1 MARQLN
7 VNLVF
12 NANISQAK
20 QQMKSLQTNISQ
32 MQNSLNSQISM
43 NGFTAELSKAQS
55 AISSLKANLNSAF
68 DVNTGKLDLTKFNQ
82 NLQRSGMTLKNYR
95 QSLQL
100 MGSEGQ
106 RAFNQLTQAI
116 VQGQMP
122 LHKTNNLLTSMMNT
136 FGNSIKWS
144 IAYGTI
150 NKISQGLS
158 NAFQY
163 AKDLNESLTNI
174 RVVTGKSSEEM
185 AKFAEQANRA
195 AKILGTTTTAY
206 TDAALIYYQQGLE
219 GKAVEERAKT
229 TLKLANVTGQT
240 AETVSDQMT
249 AVWNNFYDGSKSLE
263 YYADVLTALGA
274 ATASSTDEIS
284 DGLEKFAAIAETVGL
299 SYEYATTALA
309 TVTAETRQSADI
321 VGTAFKTL
329 FARIQDLELGKTLE
343 DGTTLG
349 AYSEALAKVGV
360 NIKTA
365 SGDLKDMDT
374 TLNEMAATWFQLD
387 NDQQVALAKSVAGI
401 RQYTQLIA
409 LMDNWDSFEV
419 NLAVA
424 QGAEGTLQE
433 QQDIWAESWEAA
445 SNRVRA
451 SAEDLYKSLIND
463 DFFIDLNNIFADLLS
478 GLDEFIDA
486 IGGLKTLLPMVGA
499 WMLKAFG
506 PATISAISNFKNSIM
521 GPSKIQ
527 QAQATQLRNDAL
539 KQANI
544 MAGDTDTQT
553 GYADQA
559 NLQAQKQILAEVEN
573 IQRRLNNAE
582 VEEIQFLMDINKQ
595 HRETLSHVANEL
607 ELIEQT
613 NNKIKEQRAL
623 AGQNASV
630 LGTDLLTSVTAAGG
644 NASRVQAVM
653 KTIEARM
660 QASGKAQ
667 TELGR
672 FVEKDPTSWKG
683 SSRKLLT
690 SLSGMDESV
699 VKKAMGA
706 NNYGLLQSLSAGK
719 GSKEDFVQ
727 LQKALKGVNLQG
739 EQYKK
744 CFADGQKVMQKHGGV
759 VKNGAKLMAG
769 YTDSLKEANIPLRSN
784 VAATKAFGAAQKSLQ
799 EDTNA
804 TITKL
809 RAMASVPFGQSMLSL
824 ASGVGS
830 AAAGFSMLTSGIQN
844 VVEMFKTGEHTISGW
859 LGFLTSVGFAL
870 PMVANGISMLS
881 DGIIALSAKLTI
893 NTMITADNTKEKIR
907 NALFTTA
914 LGSAT
919 DAEEKE
925 RIENAGA
932 IKFEEIQLEQLNEEQ
947 LKSIGLKK
955 IDGGTGYQK
964 LDGSAF
970 NNKTKSTYV
979 PGNTKL
985 GTLESRGDLNIKGS
999 MNTTGFKT
1007 GLKNFG
1013 TKLGTKL
1020 GQAAPAIIG
1029 IAVAAGAVAAA
1040 VTIISKSLNKE
1051 ADAMKAATEAAS
1063 QFKQEHEKVA
1073 QATEQFKNNINSYK
1087 EATNAL
1093 NDLTT
1098 GTLKYQEALLK
1109 ANEQAL
1115 DLIQNHKDLK
1125 YTIENG
1131 QIIIDQASMDTALE
1145 TQLSKQRQSLMD
1157 STVASQNANYAKAE
1171 NKRAEYNKDI
1181 HTAGDTLTHTGH
1193 GAIGAA
1199 GGAVAGGAVAF
1210 GVGASASI
1218 GASLASGA
1226 TFGAALGSVAPG
1238 IGTVIGLAIG
1248 AIVGAITAVVV
1259 SVSEGTQNE
1268 LENAAI
1274 KDIEKMVREQ
1284 PDLLEDE
1291 DALKKALKDKGYDQD
1306 IVDALTED
1314 MDALRDLIES
1324 NEQLRLQNIALN
1336 ENIAALIAQEDGREE
1351 AAGAVANYM
1360 NSRTVEHDN
1369 FDEDWESVAEAIDE
1383 EDGNLEDLYALFYD
1397 KETEGYITN
1406 MAGTN
1411 VTRVTYDEHGAPIET
1426 EVDQETIAREM
1437 MAKIKTAAL
1446 EGDQELLDAIIPIV
1460 KDSGSEEEVKD
1471 IIDKYTIT
1479 TENRQD
1485 VYDRYDQ
1492 RVKEL
1497 GSIGFDKTKDSA
1509 VIATITSQLEG
1520 SLEDIDFSSL
1530 TREQIALIQQ
1540 NQNLWKANSELN
1552 DKIQK
1557 GINEY
1562 EIKRTKSKLQASIDF
1577 DIEQNEANELQNL
1590 LSSSETTMSEFT
1602 AYQKLLQKEYSIS
1615 EDNAYGLAKAN
1626 LNIQS
1631 SMTALNK
1638 IIQDNSEVLSDQ
1650 NANNIDYAKSL
1661 SEIATSISSW
1671 LGVELDSD
1679 FVDEHLEKIKLAAEG
1694 DKQAIKELQDL
1705 ASEEVVVNLDLAGN
1719 YEQQLL
1725 DFTKTINS
1733 TELTIGM
1740 SLDTTEATKKLGEF
1754 VNQMIIMGQMT
1765 TEQGVAYLQ
1774 SMGFEVAEDDLTE
1787 TKLSTSDVWKSDR
1800 SLWEKIRAP
1809 FKDSYVKTINLSS
1822 VKYSGEGQAAD
1833 LSELQEIDESAT
1845 DKKRRAKNLDEEIE
1859 RYRLLNETVEDLE
1872 RNLDALGKAKDR
1884 AYGGAKISYMQAERK
1899 ELERNVELAKER
1911 LRLAEEYYQQDLQE
1925 LSQYGIHANKDGQIE
1940 NWDEILQKQ
1949 INKMKSMDPN
1959 SDAYKDEE
1967 QRLDDMKSAYDKYMQ
1982 SLDDVKD
1989 AQQEIIDNQNAI
2001 IDSLLEEAE
2010 FTVEFKIEADEF
2022 TISIL
2027 EHFLSRLEDDAFAAA
2042 DAIALIG
2049 QQMEVTAGQIDTYMT
2064 GINKVLGATLSPEE
2078 IQKVM
2083 AGDLSGID
2091 TSKLTEQQIEDLK
2104 EYANGLMEVENQLR
2118 EQHTAV
2124 HEKLTETI
2132 EAWNEEFDKN
2142 MAKFEKY
2149 NAVVENYKNIID
2161 IVGKGTLGIS
2171 DETMRN
2177 MYEAQKN
2184 IAIDQLEAARIRK
2197 ESAQTTY
2204 DEMKI
2209 AYDNAV
2215 MQYGEDSEI
2224 AKKWKEQM
2232 DIAEENLDEAT
2243 SEFQDAWQNALQ
2255 AAADAFQHNVETII
2269 QNFEKSIAG
2278 IYGSLEALEEAFDRQ
2293 KEINERYLEDYEK
2306 TYEINKLNR
2315 KINQDI
2321 AKTTSNK
2328 STKELRD
2335 LQNELLNMNKEGN
2348 QISKLD
2354 IEYMQKKYDLLL
2366 AEQALRDAQNA
2377 KSTVKLSRDS
2387 EGNYS
2392 YVYTA
2397 DQNNIDQAMQS
2408 YEDAKYALEDW
2419 SRTSLETV
2427 SENIIQIYSAWSQAM
2442 QEIMMDNT
2450 LNEEERERKM
2460 AETNQYYL
2468 ELMGY
2473 YTDEATKLTEYGYQ
2487 TNSQYHID
2495 MADSINDSIVGHIM
2509 PDITNWKELY
2519 TKSSTLMQG
2528 STTALD
2534 KLIKQFAID
2543 VDEAMNKAG
2552 ISTGKFETLATENL
2566 RNVETQAGS
2575 TKDAIIKIKTEAEA
2589 QLPLAVDAAKDFETK
2604 FNGYL
2609 QGIIDKIGDPTT
2621 GGSVLGAIQK
2631 LINGCKE
2638 GLAAQKALEEKD
2650 YSYTGNTTTTSEG
2663 VNGEITVFDS
2673 VEEETNSARHVYN
2686 FNGKRDYVW
2695 DDATNMYYT
2704 KGMSNNWS
2712 DFKAGTSNNT
2722 TNMNA
2727 INKHNLTWLH
2737 NIWDA
2742 LQSDNGL
2749 ELARDA
2755 KIYHGYQQT
2764 QGGLIDADEII
2775 EYFWSNNPNV
2785 SVKDLVYANNTFW
2798 ARVNIDS
2805 EADGFYYDST
2815 GKDLKNGD
2823 SFWIHVKDLN
2833 VGGSLNYFDPT
2844 DYKPK
2849 TGQVK
2854 TYDTGGYTGSWGPE
2868 GRLAM
2873 LHQKEIVLNAHDTE
2887 NLLSIVSMVR
2897 DMNDRIELNARAM
2910 QYGLTAAYTANNI
2923 KSQNDTLQQEVHITA
2938 EFPNATNHSEIEEA
2952 FRNLTNLASQYANR
2966 KF

>member
-12 NANISQAK
+12 NANVSQAK
-20 QQMKSLQTNISQ
+20 QQMNSLQTSISQ

-43 NGFTAELSKAQS
+43 NGLTAELSKAQN
-55 AISSLKANLNSAF
+55 AVISLKANLNSAF

-136 FGNSIKWS
+136 FGSSIKWS
-144 IAYGTI
+144 IAYGAI
-150 NKISQGLS
+150 NKISQGFS

-174 RVVTGKSSEEM
+174 RVVTGKSTEEM

-195 AKILGTTTTAY
+195 AKDLGTTTTAY

-309 TVTAETRQSADI
+309 TVTAETRQSADV

-374 TLNEMAATWFQLD
+374 TLNEMAATWSQLD

-424 QGAEGTLQE
+424 EGAEGTLQE

-463 DFFIDLNNIFADLLS
+463 DFFINLNNVFADLLS

-506 PATISAISNFKNSIM
+506 PATISAISNFKNDIM
-521 GPSKIQ
+521 GPSKAQ

-559 NLQAQKQILAEVEN
+559 NIQAQKKILAEVEN

-595 HRETLSHVANEL
+595 HQETLRYVANEL

-644 NASRVQAVM
+644 NTSRVQAVM
-653 KTIEARM
+653 ETMEARM

-672 FVEKDPTSWKG
+672 FIEKDPTSWKG
-683 SSRKLLT
+683 SSRKLFT
-690 SLSGMDESV
+690 SLSGMDKSV
-699 VKKAMGA
+699 AKKAMGA
-706 NNYGLLQSLSAGK
+706 DNYSLLQNLSAGK

-759 VKNGAKLMAG
+759 VKDGAKLMAG
-769 YTDSLKEANIPLRSN
+769 YTDSLKEANAPLRSN

-804 TITKL
+804 TIAKL

-830 AAAGFSMLTSGIQN
+830 AAAGFSMLTSGIQS

-870 PMVANGISMLS
+870 PMVANGIGMLS
-881 DGIIALSAKLTI
+881 DGIMALSAKLTI
-893 NTMITADNTKEKIR
+893 NTIITADNTKEKIR
-907 NALFTTA
+907 NALFTA
-914 LGSAT
+914 AVSSAT
-919 DAEEKE
+919 DAEEEE
-925 RIENAGA
+925 RIQNAGA

-985 GTLESRGDLNIKGS
+985 GTLESREDLKIKGS
-999 MNTTGFKT
+999 MNTTDFKT
-1007 GLKNFG
+1007 GLKNF
-1013 TKLGTKL
+1013 GTKL

-1181 HTAGDTLTHTGH
+1181 YTAGDNLTHAGH

-1199 GGAVAGGAVAF
+1199 GGAVAGGAIAF

-1238 IGTVIGLAIG
+1238 MGTAIGALIGLA
-1248 AIVGAITAVVV
+1248 VGAIAAV
-1259 SVSEGTQNE
+1259 SISAIEGTQNK

-1291 DALKKALKDKGYDQD
+1291 DALREALKDKGYSQD

-1336 ENIAALIAQEDGREE
+1336 ENIAALIVQEDGREE
-1351 AAGAVANYM
+1351 ATGAVANYM
-1360 NSRTVEHDN
+1360 NSRTVEDDD
-1369 FDEDWESVAEAIDE
+1369 FDEDWELVAEAIDE

-1406 MAGTN
+1406 MSGTD
-1411 VTRVTYDEHGAPIET
+1411 VTRVTYDEHGTPVEK

-1437 MAKIKTAAL
+1437 MAKVKTAAL

-1460 KDSGSEEEVKD
+1460 KDSGSGEEVKD

-1479 TENRQD
+1479 AEDRQAI
-1485 VYDRYDQ
+1485 YDRYDQ

-1497 GSIGFDKTKDSA
+1497 TSMGFDKTEDSA
-1509 VIATITSQLEG
+1509 AIATITSQLEG

-1530 TREQIALIQQ
+1530 TREQIALIQE
-1540 NQNLWKANSELN
+1540 NQNLWKSNSELN

-1577 DIEQNEANELQNL
+1577 DIEKNEANELQNL

-1602 AYQKLLQKEYSIS
+1602 AYQKLLQKEYGIS

-1631 SMTALNK
+1631 SITSLNK
-1638 IIQDNSEVLSDQ
+1638 IIQDNSEVLSNQ
-1650 NANNIDYAKSL
+1650 NANNIDYAKGL
-1661 SEIATSISSW
+1661 NEIATSISSW

-1705 ASEEVVVNLDLAGN
+1705 ASEKMVVNLDLAGN

-1740 SLDTTEATKKLGEF
+1740 NLDTTEATKKLGEF

-1800 SLWEKIRAP
+1800 SLWEKIQAP
-1809 FKDSYVKTINLSS
+1809 FKNSYVKTINLSS
-1822 VKYSGEGQAAD
+1822 VQYSGEGQAAD
-1833 LSELQEIDESAT
+1833 LSELKEINESAA
-1845 DKKRRAKNLDEEIE
+1845 DKKKRHKNLDEEIE

-1872 RNLDALGKAKDR
+1872 RNLDNIGKAKDR
-1884 AYGGAKISYMQAERK
+1884 AYGGAKIGYMQAERK
-1899 ELERNVELAKER
+1899 ELERNIELAKER

-1925 LSQYGIHANKDGQIE
+1925 LSQYGIRANKDGQIE

-1949 INKMKSMDPN
+1949 INKMKGMDPN
-1959 SDAYKDEE
+1959 NDAYENEE
-1967 QRLDDMKSAYDKYMQ
+1967 QRLEDMKSAYDKYMQ

-1989 AQQEIIDNQNAI
+1989 AQQEIIDNQNAV

-2022 TISIL
+2022 TMEVL

-2104 EYANGLMEVENQLR
+2104 EYVNGLMEVENQLR
-2118 EQHTAV
+2118 EQHIAV

-2184 IAIDQLEAARIRK
+2184 IATDQLEAARIRK
-2197 ESAQTTY
+2197 ESAQATY

-2232 DIAEENLDEAT
+2232 DIAEESLDEAT

-2278 IYGSLEALEEAFDRQ
+2278 IYGSLQALEEAMERQ
-2293 KEINERYLEDYEK
+2293 KEINERYLQDYEK

-2315 KINQDI
+2315 KITQDI

-2328 STKELRD
+2328 SAKELRD
-2335 LQNELLNMNKEGN
+2335 LQNELLEMSKEGN

-2354 IEYMQKKYDLLL
+2354 VEYIQKKYDLLL

-2397 DQNNIDQAMQS
+2397 DQNNVDQAMQT

-2427 SENIIQIYSAWSQAM
+2427 SENIIQIYSAWSQTM

-2473 YTDEATKLTEYGYQ
+2473 YTDEAAKLTEYGYQ
-2487 TNSQYHID
+2487 TNSQYHTD

-2509 PDITNWKELY
+2509 PDITDWKDLY
-2519 TKSSTLMQG
+2519 TKYSSEMEKATNNLNGAILQLKKDIDTNFIAAG
-2528 STTALD
+2528 RSAST
-2534 KLIKQFAID
+2534 
-2543 VDEAMNKAG
+2543 
-2552 ISTGKFETLATENL
+2552 FETTMNQHLL
-2566 RNVETQAGS
+2566 NVQTQAGT
-2575 TKDAIIKIKTEAEA
+2575 TKDAIVKIKTEAET
-2589 QLPLAVDAAKDFETK
+2589 QLPLAVNAAKTFETQ
-2604 FNGYL
+2604 FNSHL
-2609 QGIIDKIGDPTT
+2609 NNVISRIGDPTLRT
-2621 GGSVLGAIQK
+2621 GLIGALLNLTDQ
-2631 LINGCKE
+2631 CKNTLE
-2638 GLAAQKALEEKD
+2638 AQYAVENKD
-2650 YSYTGNTTTTSEG
+2650 YSYIGKDTTGGNDGNTVTVNNSSDTTQKNYTPLEVKTIG
-2663 VNGEITVFDS
+2663 GRNYAKYNG
-2673 VEEETNSARHVYN
+2673 Y
-2686 FNGKRDYVW
+2686 W
-2695 DDATNMYYT
+2695 YT
-2704 KGMSNNWS
+2704 KGAASAQEWS
-2712 DFKAGTSNNT
+2712 DFQSGKSTDDSKFYKIISGRTDAENSENIVEDLEHYLKVLKADTGVE
-2722 TNMNA
+2722 
-2727 INKHNLTWLH
+2727 LTKDTILYK
-2737 NIWDA
+2737 NFSQDVA
-2742 LQSDNGL
+2742 ENGGFSGKVDFKDRGAHPDVEVL
-2749 ELARDA
+2749 DIVHRLVRANDGEFYHYMA
-2755 KIYHGYQQT
+2755 KIKVTG
-2764 QGGLIDADEII
+2764 DAGDGVELGKT
-2775 EYFWSNNPNV
+2775 YWV
-2785 SVKDLVYANNTFW
+2785 D
-2798 ARVNIDS
+2798 VN
-2805 EADGFYYDST
+2805 
-2815 GKDLKNGD
+2815 
-2823 SFWIHVKDLN
+2823 DLN
-2833 VGGSLNYFDPT
+2833 KGGSL
-2844 DYKPK
+2844 DYYN
-2849 TGQVK
+2849 TSGLGF
-2854 TYDTGGYTGSWGPE
+2854 DTGGYTGSWGPE

-2887 NLLSIVSMVR
+2887 NLLSIISMVR
-2897 DMNDRIELNARAM
+2897 DMSDRIELNARAM